1 MHTGGSSP
9 LKKKGKK
16 EKGVKCLKQHWRGQW
31 RHLWCCMSKV
41 AKSCSHIPSH
51 FWLPLKLYFNTTMPD
66 PMQHVTLH
74 HTVPWLIDWLMIT
87 YLALFSALLSRL
99 TALAC
104 GSTGVT
110 SFSVRVFW
118 ISTEVVYLSAGMADA
133 TWNCSHLGASSVY
146 TINHAPCHFM
156 QSHIRK
162 VYASLAVTCHLHFW
176 QNGIFH
182 MLLW

>member
-9 LKKKGKK
+9 LKKKGEK

-74 HTVPWLIDWLMIT
+74 HTAPWLIDWLMIT

-118 ISTEVVYLSAGMADA
+118 ISTEVVYLQRWHGWCYMKLQPSWRKFCVHHKPCTM
-133 TWNCSHLGASSVY
+133 SL
-146 TINHAPCHFM
+146 HAKPH
-156 QSHIRK
+156 
-162 VYASLAVTCHLHFW
+162 T
-176 QNGIFH
+176 
-182 MLLW
+182 